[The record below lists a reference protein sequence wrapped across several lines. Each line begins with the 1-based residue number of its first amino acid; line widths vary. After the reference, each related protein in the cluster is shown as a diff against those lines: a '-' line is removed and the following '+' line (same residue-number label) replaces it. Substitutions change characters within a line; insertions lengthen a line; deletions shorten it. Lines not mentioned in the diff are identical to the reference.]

1 MHPFPDADISPE
13 TDIEV
18 AIPTTAGKRD
28 KIERPTIEPKAIAPK
43 TSEAT
48 TSEPTMIAPKTIIVS
63 RSDGSDS
70 IEWESYSQADA
81 ALQQHIANMD
91 KAERLHL
98 HVVVVF
104 RDLFVWRSSVSLTRE
119 DATGENFVQR
129 AIQADWEFNAGVRPG
144 WWPADAEAERIW
156 GVHYRED
163 RDNGRAE
170 LARMRLERY
179 DLTPVVL
186 ASLPPRDS
194 PSE

>member
-1 MHPFPDADISPE
+1 MNPSPDADISPE
-13 TDIEV
+13 SDVEV
-18 AIPTTAGKRD
+18 AIPTAAGKRD
-28 KIERPTIEPKAIAPK
+28 KVERPTIEPKAIAP
-43 TSEAT
+43 T
-48 TSEPTMIAPKTIIVS
+48 TSEPTMIVPKTIIVS

-70 IEWESYSQADA
+70 IERESYSQADT
-81 ALQQHIANMD
+81 ALRQYIANME

-119 DATGENFVQR
+119 DATEENFVQR
-129 AIQADWEFNAGVRPG
+129 AIQADWEFNAGVRPV
-144 WWPADAEAERIW
+144 WWPADSEAERIW